1 MRHTIK
7 RSFNICRWRSEEF
20 AVLLIGTV
28 LMRNEQGQLM
38 FVPALQQP
46 SSQPNSTP
54 GQRIQ
59 YVRVSIDMMVS
70 LFAEQTWVL
79 DETYN

>member
-1 MRHTIK
+1 
-7 RSFNICRWRSEEF
+7 
-20 AVLLIGTV
+20 
-28 LMRNEQGQLM
+28 MRNEQGQLM

-70 LFAEQTWVL
+70 LFAERFLNHISVTTVFAIKICSV
-79 DETYN
+79 